1 MGSRAASA
9 KKPHFHSAVFAWFV
23 VPYYIHGV
31 ITWEQGLVLAEWHDK
46 PAEKSSAAVRFVS
59 QKKLYQAWEDAMD
72 DKEKTHGPGHEVIE
86 RTVQERVT
94 QARKEEVLEI
104 YNDLLKTIWNRILP
118 TLGRVTVMAI
128 MERAL
133 AITEETYPLIGYLQV
148 TSEGVSFRGLSQN
161 VKDEDT
167 HVIREGL
174 KELVANLID
183 ILAMLTGDILVKQLL
198 QEIEG
203 RKQ

>member
-1 MGSRAASA
+1 MEG
-9 KKPHFHSAVFAWFV
+9 
-23 VPYYIHGV
+23 
-31 ITWEQGLVLAEWHDK
+31 
-46 PAEKSSAAVRFVS
+46 
-59 QKKLYQAWEDAMD
+59 
-72 DKEKTHGPGHEVIE
+72 KEKVYGPGHEVIE
-86 RTVQERVT
+86 RAVQERVA

-104 YNDLLKTIWNRILP
+104 YNDLLKTIWDRILP

-133 AITEETYPLIGYLQV
+133 VLTEETYTVIGYLQV
-148 TSEGVSFRGLSQN
+148 TSEGISFRQLSQN
-161 VKDEDT
+161 LQEEDN
-167 HVIREGL
+167 HIIREGL

-203 RKQ
+203 RKTI